1 MKTTYGPIT
10 LEPLTGTIGAEIV
23 TGATIGP
30 LDDETVIHLHQ
41 AWVDWKVLFFRDQ
54 HVSVEDHIAFGRQF
68 GELEVHPFLPN
79 NGHPE
84 IVVLDTAN
92 DGPSR
97 AERWHTDVTFREAPP
112 TGSVLRGRIIPPVG
126 GDTLWADMEQA
137 YEQLDDT
144 TKERIEH
151 LTATHTLR
159 TSFGRR
165 LSPEELEQKLTEY
178 PDQHHPVVRVHPVTG
193 RRSLFV
199 NDSFT
204 EQLDD
209 IDPDEGRRAAEPA
222 ARHRQPAH
230 LPGAVPL
237 AHRFVRHVGQPQ
249 HPTLRRPGLRRR
261 SPPGRTRDA
270 AGRTTV
276 RTGRRRRART
286 SSAPAHDRPTTVRD
300 DTGGAHV
307 GGAERGPRHPGE
319 LVHRLHRRRRAWHAR
334 RPRAHRPDL

>member
-54 HVSVEDHIAFGRQF
+54 HVSVEDHIAFGRLF

-112 TGSVLRGRIIPPVG
+112 TGSILRGRIIPPVG

-137 YEQLDDT
+137 YEQLDDN

-159 TSFGRR
+159 ISFGRR
-165 LSPEELEQKLTEY
+165 LSPDELEQKLAVY
-178 PDQHHPVVRVHPVTG
+178 PDQHHPVVRVHPVSG

-204 EQLDD
+204 EKLDD
-209 IDPDEGRRAAEPA
+209 IDPDESQALLNR
-222 ARHRQPAH
+222 
-230 LPGAVPL
+230 LLNTVN
-237 AHRFVRHVGQPQ
+237 
-249 HPTLRRPGLRRR
+249 HPTYQVRFRWRTDSFAMWDNRSTQHCAAQDFGTERRR
-261 SPPGRTRDA
+261 VERVTLLGEQPFGPATADGRLPVSA
-270 AGRTTV
+270 
-276 RTGRRRRART
+276 
-286 SSAPAHDRPTTVRD
+286 SS
-300 DTGGAHV
+300 
-307 GGAERGPRHPGE
+307 
-319 LVHRLHRRRRAWHAR
+319 
-334 RPRAHRPDL
+334 